1 MPTTLERI
9 QADIDAA
16 VVPGF
21 RNRLIARGQ
30 ARAMIWRDGLL
41 PPEAPAFSPQL
52 SSELFGYAYVL
63 LEMGVRLLELGGDP
77 ARARLAF
84 EQAASALEAVIAR
97 GDRTGSD
104 RDFHFVMAAASYH
117 LARLSALGDAR

>member
-1 MPTTLERI
+1 MPTTVDGIE
-9 QADIDAA
+9 ADIDAA

-30 ARAMIWRDGLL
+30 ARAMIWRDGVL

-52 SSELFGYAYVL
+52 SADLFGYAYAL

-77 ARARLAF
+77 ARAWR
-84 EQAASALEAVIAR
+84 SSKPPPR
-97 GDRTGSD
+97 SKP
-104 RDFHFVMAAASYH
+104 
-117 LARLSALGDAR
+117 